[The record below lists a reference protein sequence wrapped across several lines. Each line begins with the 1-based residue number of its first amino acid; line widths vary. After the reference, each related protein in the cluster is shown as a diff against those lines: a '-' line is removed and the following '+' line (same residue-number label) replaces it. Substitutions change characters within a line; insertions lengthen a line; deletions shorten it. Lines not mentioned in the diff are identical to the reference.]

1 MESRPVRI
9 RFLGLR
15 DYSEYWQKMK
25 TFTDSRSRETCD
37 EIWLLEHPPV
47 YTQGLNGK
55 PEHILDPGSIPVIR
69 SDRGG
74 QATYHG
80 PGQLVMYT
88 LLDIRHRKIGIRQL
102 VSMLEQ
108 SAIDTL
114 KQYGIDA
121 RSRADAPGV
130 YVDGSKIASIGLRVR
145 RGCSYHGMSLNVAG
159 DLSPFSGINVCGF
172 PSLSVTSLYDLHGPR
187 LCHEVAIPLVYHFLD
202 CLGESAE
209 SNNVSIDPLPT
220 PLANLDS

>member
-1 MESRPVRI
+1 
-9 RFLGLR
+9 
-15 DYSEYWQKMK
+15 MK

-55 PEHILDPGSIPVIR
+55 PEHILDPGAIPVIR

-88 LLDIRHRKIGIRQL
+88 LLSIRHRKIGIRQL

-145 RGCSYHGMSLNVAG
+145 HGCSYHGMSLNVAG
-159 DLSPFSGINVCGF
+159 DLSPFSRINVCGF
-172 PSLSVTSLYDLHGPR
+172 PSLSVTSLYDLRGPE

-202 CLGESAE
+202 CLGESTE

-220 PLANLDS
+220 SFANLDS

>member
-1 MESRPVRI
+1 
-9 RFLGLR
+9 
-15 DYSEYWQKMK
+15 MK

-55 PEHILDPGSIPVIR
+55 PEHILDPGAIPVIR

-88 LLDIRHRKIGIRQL
+88 LLSIRHRKIGIRQL

-121 RSRADAPGV
+121 RSRADRPGV

-159 DLSPFSGINVCGF
+159 DLSPFSRINVCGF
-172 PSLSVTSLYDLHGPR
+172 PSLSVTSLYDLRGPE

-202 CLGESAE
+202 CLGESTE

-220 PLANLDS
+220 SFANLDS

>member
-1 MESRPVRI
+1 MEPRPVRI

-55 PEHILDPGSIPVIR
+55 PEHILDPGAIPVIR

-88 LLDIRHRKIGIRQL
+88 LLSIRHRKIGIRQL

-121 RSRADAPGV
+121 RSRADRPGV

-159 DLSPFSGINVCGF
+159 DLSPFSRINVCGF
-172 PSLSVTSLYDLHGPR
+172 PSLSVTSLYDLRGPE

-202 CLGESAE
+202 CLGESTE

-220 PLANLDS
+220 SFANLDS

>member
-55 PEHILDPGSIPVIR
+55 PEHILDPGAIPVIR

-88 LLDIRHRKIGIRQL
+88 LLSIRHRKIGIRQL

-159 DLSPFSGINVCGF
+159 DLSPFSRINVCGF
-172 PSLSVTSLYDLHGPR
+172 PSLSVTSLYDLRGPE

-202 CLGESAE
+202 CLGESTE

-220 PLANLDS
+220 SFANLDS